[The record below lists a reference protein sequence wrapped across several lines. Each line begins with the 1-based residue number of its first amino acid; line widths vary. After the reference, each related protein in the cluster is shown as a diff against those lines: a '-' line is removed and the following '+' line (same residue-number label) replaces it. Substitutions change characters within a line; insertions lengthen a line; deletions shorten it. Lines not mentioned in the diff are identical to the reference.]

1 MNAYTEAV
9 GRLDSSLNEPYQ
21 LLTELP
27 DVLAWKGMGAAAG
40 GFVGI
45 ISRNPDATK
54 EAIPWEILDWQIDND
69 GLILSE

>member
-1 MNAYTEAV
+1 M
-9 GRLDSSLNEPYQ
+9 
-21 LLTELP
+21 P

-54 EAIPWEILDWQIDND
+54 EAIPWDVLDSQIDHD
-69 GLILSE
+69 GLTISE